1 MLEGFGLTVHT
12 AGSGGQAVEMAR
24 NQDFFLIFMDIHMP
38 DMDGYTAAA
47 HIRTFNT
54 SVPII
59 ALTAD
64 PIAEV
69 EEKLEQSGM
78 NGHLSKPLQTDQLN
92 TLLQM
97 YMSVAPVSVQES
109 ADTFFDADALG
120 TVFHDEKT
128 VNRLLRQFLSSH
140 SGDCTL
146 LKECIQ
152 AEDFLGAREIV
163 HNIIGISGNLFC
175 KKLYH
180 AASRLGANLRLSHA
194 ESFDMFEDV
203 WKKTLLEL
211 RMYLNDP
218 TDEETSTDEHDAFA
232 ELQED
237 LQSLCTEFDV
247 NAVDFLLEHEQ
258 TFQDCMPPANFKALR
273 RAVLD
278 YDFLWLTEHQ
288 EVWI

>member
-69 EEKLEQSGM
+69 EAKLEQSGM

-140 SGDCTL
+140 SGDCAL

-211 RMYLNDP
+211 RMYL
-218 TDEETSTDEHDAFA
+218 
-232 ELQED
+232 
-237 LQSLCTEFDV
+237 
-247 NAVDFLLEHEQ
+247 
-258 TFQDCMPPANFKALR
+258 
-273 RAVLD
+273 
-278 YDFLWLTEHQ
+278 
-288 EVWI
+288 